1 MNITIEYVGG
11 KFIVEQRV
19 GNHLLSR
26 GFGTFDSNLYTGKG
40 GLVLDFIEVLYIY
53 FHKKNV
59 SFVNYNFVSKEYFLE
74 EFNLKIEQ
82 FMIYEDLINRGFYV
96 KQALKFGADFRIYD
110 KHLINNTNKN
120 DISHST
126 HLVFICNSRKEL
138 FPQELF
144 SINRV
149 AHSTKKKV
157 ILAFVDPEN
166 SISYL
171 EQKRWN

>member
-1 MNITIEYVGG
+1 MNINIEFVAG
-11 KFIVEQRV
+11 KFIVEQRI

-26 GFGTFDSNLYTGKG
+26 GFGIFDSSLYNGKG

-53 FHKKNV
+53 FHKKHV
-59 SFVNYNFVSKEYFLE
+59 SFVNYSFVNKEHFLE

-82 FMIYEDLINRGFYV
+82 FMVYQDLVNKGFYV

-110 KHLINNTNKN
+110 KHLAKNITKN
-120 DISHST
+120 DVHHST

-138 FPQELF
+138 LPQELF

-149 AHSTKKKV
+149 AHSTKKNV

-171 EQKRWN
+171 EQKRWG